1 MEKTVLSHSEAESQA
16 LARRLGARAFPGAV
30 LALWGDMGAGKTAF
44 VHGLCQGMGLSDRVS
59 SPTFALVH
67 EHDGPIPLYHF
78 DLYRLSDEDEL
89 ESVGVEEYWYGR
101 GVSAIEWPQQAG
113 SLLPAERLD
122 VAIAITGPE
131 SRTFTLN
138 PRGARYEQMM
148 EEIE

>member
-1 MEKTVLSHSEAESQA
+1 MEKTILSHSEAESQA

-101 GVSAIEWPQQAG
+101 GVSAIEWPSRRAACCLWSGWMWPSPSPAG
-113 SLLPAERLD
+113 EPHLYPEPAGRAL
-122 VAIAITGPE
+122 
-131 SRTFTLN
+131 
-138 PRGARYEQMM
+138 
-148 EEIE
+148 

>member
-1 MEKTVLSHSEAESQA
+1 MEKTILSHSEAESQA

-89 ESVGVEEYWYGR
+89 VRQGGIGHRVAPAGGQPAACGAVGCGHRHHRAGEPHLYPEPAGR
-101 GVSAIEWPQQAG
+101 A
-113 SLLPAERLD
+113 L
-122 VAIAITGPE
+122 
-131 SRTFTLN
+131 
-138 PRGARYEQMM
+138 
-148 EEIE
+148 